1 MFNIKDFF
9 LRLMRRKSAALPSTE
24 TLAFITLANEEMQ
37 QQQTQHAAQWQYG
50 KEKGWSADL
59 AAGVI
64 AFQFANEYT
73 GTCKFQAIGTYSE
86 QDHCFVWSW
95 AQSNIPVTLREHA
108 NLAKEWGQSKDHAAF
123 TQKSVTCSM
132 DDAWS
137 YAAVVRKLAG
147 ANSVYRGRI
156 GNRYIFMTTGEV
168 HVDHQ
173 ATQELQATQVEQVAP
188 AAQTPAPAQQE
199 QKSSHE
205 HWAKGRRNLHW

>member
-9 LRLMRRKSAALPSTE
+9 LRLLRRKSAAAPSTE
-24 TLAFITLANEEMQ
+24 TLAFITLANDEML

-59 AAGVI
+59 AAGII

-95 AQSNIPVTLREHA
+95 AQSNIPVTLCEHA
-108 NLAKEWGQSKDHAAF
+108 KLAKEWGLSQAHTAF
-123 TQKSVTCSM
+123 TQKSVACSM
-132 DDAWS
+132 DEAWS

-156 GNRYIFMTTGEV
+156 GNRYIFMTTEEV
-168 HVDHQ
+168 HVDLHPSQ
-173 ATQELQATQVEQVAP
+173 VSLNSATASNANNETTSAP
-188 AAQTPAPAQQE
+188 VQQE
-199 QKSSHE
+199 QKSPTE